1 MSLNL
6 PLYIS
11 VIFILTSL
19 IALSLFY
26 FAMYNADSSNSSSNA
41 KIVISFVS
49 FWLVIQA
56 ILTLNDFY
64 IFDTT
69 GIPPRFAIAIVPP
82 FLTVL
87 VVFLTKRGKVF
98 IDTMHLADITYL
110 NIIRIPVEIVLYLLF
125 LHHAVPKLM
134 TFEGKN
140 FDILAGVSAPFIAYW
155 GFEKGKLSNKTI
167 LAWNILAFLLLINV
181 LLIGIFSAP
190 FDFQLFSYKQPNLA
204 ILHFP
209 FVWLPSFIVPL
220 VFFGHIVSI
229 RQLVL
234 SFKQSNMV
242 KEAEI

>member
-19 IALSLFY
+19 IALVLFY
-26 FAMYNADSSNSSSNA
+26 FAIQNADSSNSTSIA
-41 KIVISFVS
+41 KIITSLLS
-49 FWLVIQA
+49 FWLVMQA

-64 IFDTT
+64 TFDTM
-69 GIPPRFAIAIVPP
+69 GLPPRFAFAIVPP
-82 FLTVL
+82 FVAIL
-87 VVFLTKRGKVF
+87 VVFLFKGGRMFV
-98 IDTMHLADITYL
+98 DTIHLADITNI
-110 NIIRIPVEIVLYLLF
+110 NIIRIPVEIVLYLLL

-140 FDILAGVSAPFIAYW
+140 FDIIAGITAPFVAYW
-155 GFEKGKLSNKTI
+155 GFEKGRLSNKAI
-167 LAWNILAFLLLINV
+167 LAWNILAFLLLLNV
-181 LLIGIFSAP
+181 LFIGIFSAP
-190 FDFQLFSYKQPNLA
+190 FDFQLFSYKQPNVA

-229 RQLVL
+229 RQLIL
-234 SFKQSNMV
+234 SFKQSNEV